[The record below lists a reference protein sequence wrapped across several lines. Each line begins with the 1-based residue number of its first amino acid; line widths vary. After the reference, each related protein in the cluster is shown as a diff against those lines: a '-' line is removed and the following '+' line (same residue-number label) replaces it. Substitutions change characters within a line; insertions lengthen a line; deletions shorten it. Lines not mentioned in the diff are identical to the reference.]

1 MFGVECVYNIFSA
14 DVRCEKGYTMETET
28 LTEKQ
33 QAIKAMWQDHSRLM
47 LNFYEKKELLQ
58 ISNEDISNINANIL
72 GVIAE
77 ALDLDDGQSY

>member
-1 MFGVECVYNIFSA
+1 MLDFRQPLNGGA
-14 DVRCEKGYTMETET
+14 RKGYTMETET

-58 ISNEDISNINANIL
+58 ISNEDISNINITIL

-77 ALDLDDGQSY
+77 ALDLDDGESY

>member
-1 MFGVECVYNIFSA
+1 
-14 DVRCEKGYTMETET
+14 METET

-33 QAIKAMWQDHSRLM
+33 QAIKVMWQDYSRLM

-58 ISNEDISNINANIL
+58 ISNEDISNISATIL

-77 ALDLDDGQSY
+77 ALDLDNGQSY